1 VSDQYREDDKII
13 TSYDPEIIKRLFS
26 FLRSHWLPFAVAL
39 FALVITSAAEL
50 GMPVIVQRG
59 VDQNLITNYV
69 RIPADV
75 AEEAGEGPDAGDGET
90 EDGVTEN
97 GREDELE
104 AALEKLREK
113 VNFADQ
119 PSIGSH
125 YYILDSN
132 LTFLSGAE
140 RNNLE
145 EADLLSREQ
154 YYIFPLDEKTTRTV
168 ESNRA
173 LFDTGEQYG
182 SILRSDLSRLAR
194 EELRELRHTDIEGI
208 KTKIGFFFVLL
219 GAILIFMFL
228 ELVLMALTGQGIM
241 KDLRTKLYH
250 HIINQS
256 LRFLNTRPVGTLVT
270 RLTNDVETINELF
283 TQVLANLLKNVVM
296 MIGVIVT
303 LFLIDPLLAAVT
315 MLTLPPV
322 VIVTT
327 VFRKRARDAFRNVR
341 RWVSRVNG
349 FLSEHISGMPVV
361 QMFVQEKRTNREFDE
376 KNAALMKA
384 NLGEMYVFA
393 VFRPLIDLLSSV
405 SIAVII
411 YFGAFF
417 LLKGVVSLGVLI
429 AFIDLIRRFYRQ
441 LMQISERFVIVQSA
455 LAGSERVFSLLD
467 EDDRIPQT
475 GEKQLPRPL
484 RGEVVFDKVWFSYK
498 EDQPVIKDLSFR
510 VNPGETVAIVGYT
523 GAGKTTIASLLARL
537 WDIDSGSITVD
548 GVDIREVPLAELR
561 EEIQTIQQDVFLF
574 RDTIEENIRLGAD
587 ITQEQIE
594 DAAKA
599 VQAHRFVTA
608 MPEGYKT
615 TLDENASNIST
626 GQRQLLSFAR
636 VIAHDPRIII
646 LDEAT
651 SSIDTET
658 EKLIQEA
665 LQVVLEGRTSLVIAH
680 RLSTIKNADR
690 ILVLSGGKLVE
701 EGNHKELIAERG
713 LYYNLYQLQYAGSEE
728 SVS

>member
-1 VSDQYREDDKII
+1 MSDQYREDDKII
-13 TSYDPEIIKRLFS
+13 AGYDPEIIKRLFS
-26 FLRSHWLPFAVAL
+26 FLRSHRLPFAVAL
-39 FALVITSAAEL
+39 FALIVTSAAEL

-75 AEEAGEGPDAGDGET
+75 AEEAD
-90 EDGVTEN
+90 EDSGT
-97 GREDELE
+97 
-104 AALEKLREK
+104 AALNAALQKLREK
-113 VNFADQ
+113 VNFSDQ
-119 PSIGSH
+119 PAIGEY

-132 LTFLSGAE
+132 LTFLSRVE
-140 RNNLE
+140 RDSLE
-145 EADLLSREQ
+145 EAGLLSRKQ
-154 YYIFPLDEKTTRTV
+154 YYIFPLDEKTTRVV
-168 ESNRA
+168 ESRPA
-173 LFDTGEQYG
+173 LFSTGEQYG
-182 SILRSDLSRLAR
+182 SILRSDLSRLDR

-256 LRFLNTRPVGTLVT
+256 LRFLNTKPVGTLVT

-303 LFLIDPLLAAVT
+303 LFLIDPLLAGVT

-327 VFRKRARDAFRNVR
+327 IFRKRARDAFRNVR

-376 KNAALMKA
+376 KNTALMKA

-417 LLKGVVSLGVLI
+417 LLNGVVSLGVLV

-467 EDDRIPQT
+467 EDDRIPQR
-475 GEKQLPRPL
+475 GDKQLPRPL
-484 RGEVVFDKVWFSYK
+484 TGEVVFDKVWFSYK

-510 VNPGETVAIVGYT
+510 VNSGETVAIVGYT

-548 GVDIREVPLAELR
+548 GADIREVPLADLR

-594 DAAKA
+594 AAAKA

-615 TLDENASNIST
+615 MLDENASNIST

-690 ILVLSGGKLVE
+690 ILVLSGGRLVE
-701 EGNHKELIAERG
+701 EGNHSELIAERG
-713 LYYNLYQLQYAGSEE
+713 LYYNLYKLQYAGSEE
-728 SVS
+728 SVI

>member
-1 VSDQYREDDKII
+1 VLPDRLLKERVPVSDQYREDEKII

-26 FLRSHWLPFAVAL
+26 FLRSHWLPFAIAL
-39 FALVITSAAEL
+39 IALVITSAAEL

-69 RIPADV
+69 RIPADAV
-75 AEEAGEGPDAGDGET
+75 SDIGDGKT
-90 EDGVTEN
+90 
-97 GREDELE
+97 E
-104 AALEKLREK
+104 AALQKLREK
-113 VNFADQ
+113 INFAEH
-119 PSIGSH
+119 PSIGG
-125 YYILDSN
+125 YYFVLDST
-132 LTFLSGAE
+132 LTFLSGVQ
-140 RNNLE
+140 RDSLE
-145 EADLLSREQ
+145 EAGLLSREQ
-154 YYIFPLDEKTTRTV
+154 YYIFPLDEKTTPVV
-168 ESNRA
+168 ESNRS
-173 LFDTGEQYG
+173 LFSTGEEYG
-182 SILRSDLSRLAR
+182 SILRSDLARLSR
-194 EELRELRHTDIEGI
+194 EELKELRHTDIEGI
-208 KTKIGFFFVLL
+208 KTKIGLFFVLL
-219 GAILIFMFL
+219 GTILVFMFL

-241 KDLRTKLYH
+241 VDLRTRLYH

-270 RLTNDVETINELF
+270 RITNDVETINELF
-283 TQVLANLLKNVVM
+283 AQVLANLLKNVVM

-303 LFLIDPLLAAVT
+303 LFLIDPLLAGVT

-322 VIVTT
+322 VVATT
-327 VFRKRARDAFRNVR
+327 IFRKRARDAFRNVR

-376 KNAALMKA
+376 KNTAHMKA
-384 NLGEMYVFA
+384 NLAEMYVFA

-417 LLKGVVSLGVLI
+417 LLKGVVSLGVLV

-467 EDDRIPQT
+467 EDDRLPQT
-475 GEKQLPRPL
+475 ETKKLPRPL
-484 RGEVVFDKVWFSYK
+484 TGEVVFDRVWFSYK
-498 EDQPVIKDLSFR
+498 EDQSVIKELSFR
-510 VNPGETVAIVGYT
+510 VSPGETVAIVGYT

-548 GVDIREVPLAELR
+548 GVDIRDVPLADLR
-561 EEIQTIQQDVFLF
+561 EKIQTIQQDVFLF

-587 ITQEQIE
+587 MSQEQIE
-594 DAAKA
+594 EAAQA

-615 TLDENASNIST
+615 RLDENAANIST

-680 RLSTIKNADR
+680 RLSTIKNAHR
-690 ILVLSGGKLVE
+690 IFVLSGGRLVE
-701 EGNHKELIAERG
+701 EGNHRELIAERG
-713 LYYNLYQLQYAGSEE
+713 LYYNLYKLQYAGNEE
-728 SVS
+728 QVP

>member
-1 VSDQYREDDKII
+1 MSDQYREDDKII
-13 TSYDPEIIKRLFS
+13 ASYDPEIIKRLFS

-75 AEEAGEGPDAGDGET
+75 AEEPGDGRET
-90 EDGVTEN
+90 GDGVTEN
-97 GREDELE
+97 SKEDELE
-104 AALEKLREK
+104 AALQKLREK
-113 VNFADQ
+113 VNFSDQ
-119 PSIGSH
+119 PAIGEY

-132 LTFLSGAE
+132 LTFLSSVE
-140 RNNLE
+140 RDSLE
-145 EADLLSREQ
+145 EVGLLSREQ
-154 YYIFPLDEKTTRTV
+154 YYIFPLDEKTTRIV
-168 ESNRA
+168 ESRQA

-182 SILRSDLSRLAR
+182 SILRSDLSRLDR

-256 LRFLNTRPVGTLVT
+256 LRFLNTKPVGTLVT

-303 LFLIDPLLAAVT
+303 LFLIDPLLAGVT

-327 VFRKRARDAFRNVR
+327 IFRKRARDAFRNVR
-341 RWVSRVNG
+341 RWISRVNG

-376 KNAALMKA
+376 KNTALMKA

-417 LLKGVVSLGVLI
+417 LLNGVVSLGVLV

-467 EDDRIPQT
+467 EDDRIPQR
-475 GEKQLPRPL
+475 GDKQLPRPL
-484 RGEVVFDKVWFSYK
+484 TGEVVFDTVWFSYK

-523 GAGKTTIASLLARL
+523 GAGKTTIATLLARL

-548 GVDIREVPLAELR
+548 GADIREVPLADLR

-615 TLDENASNIST
+615 MLDENASNIST

-690 ILVLSGGKLVE
+690 ILVLSGGMLVE
-701 EGNHKELIAERG
+701 EGNHSELIAERG
-713 LYYNLYQLQYAGSEE
+713 LYYNLYKLQYAGSEE
-728 SVS
+728 SVI